1 MVKLRILS
9 PAGERQVS
17 HTRPCASVADPSAQS
32 HRAACRPR
40 FSSIRKNSPGGPDS
54 AAAGTP
60 RGRQAWC
67 RLLGAPA
74 GPARDIG
81 AQHVVGCRDP
91 VIPDRLAAWANS
103 RTTAVSPPI
112 STIGRATPSFI
123 CTSARPLALLSKRGK
138 VRLQFLLNLFEAF
151 RICSQSLKDLRD
163 CGFKSIQI
171 LSYCVKRRG

>member
-1 MVKLRILS
+1 MPSGGQRWHAPVVKLGAQFVRLGGDGGEAADPLARRRAPS
-9 PAGERQVS
+9 FPYPAM
-17 HTRPCASVADPSAQS
+17 ASVADPSAQS

-112 STIGRATPSFI
+112 SLHNRRVQRWPPLGNIFG
-123 CTSARPLALLSKRGK
+123 TSIEE
-138 VRLQFLLNLFEAF
+138 VRFA
-151 RICSQSLKDLRD
+151 
-163 CGFKSIQI
+163 
-171 LSYCVKRRG
+171 